1 MASRNKITDQNRREA
16 QYWAEEWR
24 IRQKRNRILT
34 ALAVAVGVVLLGFII
49 HYVSIF
55 GSRTIFSSEEEM
67 RSAVQGRFES
77 DWGYE
82 DIFIEGENLTLTYYD
97 RSHYDRDYAEKYGYS
112 EYGDSVYEDK
122 IEKWDYRRGVIK
134 LKWMD
139 DITVDKKGRLVY
151 YHQEYTHTDK
161 PMPDP
166 IDPST
171 LSNYQDDEADSE
183 TPAEPE
189 LSEEEQAE
197 LDIKEESQQETEEAA
212 EDAGILPEGESDA
225 V

>member
-1 MASRNKITDQNRREA
+1 MVYQLAHGYLDSSQI
-16 QYWAEEWR
+16 
-24 IRQKRNRILT
+24 RNRINP
-34 ALAVAVGVVLLGFII
+34 II
-49 HYVSIF
+49 NRKNRDGEKDY
-55 GSRTIFSSEEEM
+55 
-67 RSAVQGRFES
+67 
-77 DWGYE
+77 YE
-82 DIFIEGENLTLTYYD
+82 NTHI
-97 RSHYDRDYAEKYGYS
+97 
-112 EYGDSVYEDK
+112 V
-122 IEKWDYRRGVIK
+122 

-171 LSNYQDDEADSE
+171 RSNYQDDEADSE

-212 EDAGILPEGESDA
+212 EDAGILPEGESNA